1 MPLGTELCVV
11 GVTPVRSAARD
22 ARAASQGQSGGLVG
36 WPARRCERCGQF
48 PLLDHQPVPLSDHT
62 LAAEIHLAKPSS
74 PPNTPLPSGKRKSA
88 PCRSSPRT
96 RSEEKHWH
104 AFKATQVFQAVAGV
118 TEAIDYMI
126 KFGPRTNQGTQDC
139 FWR

>member
-62 LAAEIHLAKPSS
+62 LAAEIHLAKPSP
-74 PPNTPLPSGKRKSA
+74 PPNTPFPQVSGSRRRVAAVRARAVRRNIGMLLRLRRSFKRWQ
-88 PCRSSPRT
+88 
-96 RSEEKHWH
+96 E
-104 AFKATQVFQAVAGV
+104 
-118 TEAIDYMI
+118 
-126 KFGPRTNQGTQDC
+126 
-139 FWR
+139 